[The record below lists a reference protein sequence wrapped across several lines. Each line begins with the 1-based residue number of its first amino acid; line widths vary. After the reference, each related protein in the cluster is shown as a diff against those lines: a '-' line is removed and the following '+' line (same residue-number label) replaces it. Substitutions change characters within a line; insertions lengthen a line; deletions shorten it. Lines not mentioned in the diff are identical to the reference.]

1 MAPEVPVAVV
11 VMREIQVIQEPQGE
25 VGLLAV
31 VALVVRLR

>member
-11 VMREIQVIQEPQGE
+11 VMREIQVIQELQGE
-25 VGLLAV
+25 VDLLAV